1 MSKGSS
7 REILIPIRIR
17 HCKLK
22 CPRTRA
28 KIKTNSGRAK
38 AKGNIGREVV
48 QAIPPQTKIIL
59 VVAMIKGRVHQTR
72 KVMEVLEIKMARRD
86 LTKEKY
92 SAITVKNGVV
102 MLMNV
107 DM

>member
-1 MSKGSS
+1 M
-7 REILIPIRIR
+7 
-17 HCKLK
+17 
-22 CPRTRA
+22 
-28 KIKTNSGRAK
+28 
-38 AKGNIGREVV
+38 

-59 VVAMIKGRVHQTR
+59 VAAMIKGRVHRTR

-92 SAITVKNGVV
+92 SATTVKNGAV

-107 DM
+107 DMAMEVKREKMMMRLIWHRMTLIQIQNQWC